1 MLDNLLPSSS
11 SVYGYTCVV
20 LALHLHT
27 SSLASTY
34 MKLPIARRIRT
45 LRALWALFNYC
56 PSIRRRHVGSCVCE
70 PRFGLASFNWALLQ
84 EACMRGAVI
93 QFVGSGRHQ
102 DSWFHDAAM
111 HNMTHSRLFHGENI
125 DAPRWHPDP
134 EAMHRLPPVATKGV
148 PCGKD
153 MLPVHV
159 PLMSVTQWGRDSCH
173 GLRWQPWLASQRPV
187 PQFHSSREEY
197 RWEVRWEYKWTSCR
211 LVPRQPTWLIQYYF
225 IA

>member
-102 DSWFHDAAM
+102 DS
-111 HNMTHSRLFHGENI
+111 
-125 DAPRWHPDP
+125 
-134 EAMHRLPPVATKGV
+134 
-148 PCGKD
+148 
-153 MLPVHV
+153 
-159 PLMSVTQWGRDSCH
+159 
-173 GLRWQPWLASQRPV
+173 
-187 PQFHSSREEY
+187 
-197 RWEVRWEYKWTSCR
+197 
-211 LVPRQPTWLIQYYF
+211 
-225 IA
+225 